1 MINRLR
7 GAPVFRLVMLAGA
20 LSSLGFSILISLSL
34 FDERRNL
41 ERQVLRETENVS
53 IILERHAL
61 AVVEKV
67 DLMLKDVLGHLEVG
81 AGQEIGLANASAR
94 SSSELLRE
102 KVMTLPEAY
111 AIQIVD
117 AAGSFRYSSLAT
129 VPEVNISDR
138 DYFRTH
144 RDDSASGLIISPPLV
159 SRANGTWSI
168 SLSRRITDDSG
179 GFAGIVSVVL
189 RLEQLET
196 FYASVNMGARGTVL
210 MRDAGMRLMVRHPR
224 LEANMGQAMP
234 DHPVARLRAQGVR
247 QGVYDEYSPADGV
260 KRIYS
265 FRQVGDYPL
274 YVLAAIA
281 EDDYLAEWWR
291 HVYWYG
297 SAAVLIAL
305 VSLFLVLV
313 ARAALLRQIEAEAS
327 LKAYQAQLEQ
337 VVARRTAELQV
348 AREQAE
354 AATIAKSEFLANM
367 SHEIRTPM
375 NGIIGMTDL
384 ALRTELTGQ
393 QRNYLG
399 KARSAAGALLGIIN
413 DILDFSKIEAGKL
426 KMEWIEFQLEDVLE
440 HVTSLIAPK
449 AQEKGLEFLINTAGD
464 VDRRLVGDPFRLG
477 QILINLCGNAV
488 KFTNSGEIVVVTVK
502 LVGAD
507 AGTVKLLFSVRDTGI
522 GMSEEQIAQLFQPF
536 SQADAS
542 VTRKYGGTGLGLAI
556 SKQLVHLMHG
566 EMGVRSE
573 VGRGSEFYFT
583 AAFGSA
589 SGAVVERLPAP
600 DIRHLRILVIDDS
613 PTAREIF
620 DALLVSLGYRPRL
633 AASAEEG
640 LAELRR
646 CTDSSPFDLVLMD
659 WRMPGMDGFEA
670 ARCIRQSPGI
680 VQPRIIMV
688 TAYGNEAVQ
697 QRVVQYGLDGYLTK
711 PVSASS
717 LLDSFTN
724 VFGNASAPVVIE
736 EKDDARTER
745 ASPISG
751 MRILLAEDN
760 EINQQVTLDLLVEVA
775 GAEVVVA
782 GDGQEALDRLRA
794 ERFDVVLMDC
804 QMPVMSGYEA
814 TRRIREEI
822 SADIP
827 IIAITANAMS
837 TDREKCLAVGMSDYI
852 SKPFE
857 PEVLFSTLARWRGG
871 RHRP

>member
-7 GAPVFRLVMLAGA
+7 GVPVFRLVMLAGA
-20 LSSLGFSILISLSL
+20 LSALGFSILISLSL
-34 FDERRNL
+34 YDDRQNR

-53 IILERHAL
+53 IILEQHAL

-67 DLMLKDVLGHLEVG
+67 DLMLQDVLGHLKVG
-81 AGQEIGLANASAR
+81 PGQEIGLASSSAR
-94 SSSELLRE
+94 RFSGLLRE
-102 KVMTLPEAY
+102 KLATLPEAS

-117 AAGSFRYSSLAT
+117 ANGNFLHSSLAT
-129 VPEVNISDR
+129 VPGINVSDR
-138 DYFRTH
+138 DYFQMH
-144 RDDSASGLIISPPLV
+144 RDNSASGLIISPPLV
-159 SRANGTWSI
+159 SRTNGTWSI
-168 SLSRRITDDSG
+168 SLSRRIIDEAG
-179 GFAGIVSVVL
+179 RFAGIVSVAL
-189 RLEQLET
+189 RLDQIEA

-210 MRDAGMRLMVRHPR
+210 MRDAEMRLMVRHPR
-224 LEANMGQAMP
+224 LEANMGQVMLN
-234 DHPVARLRAQGVR
+234 HPVARLRAQGVKK
-247 QGVYDEYSPADGV
+247 GVYDQYSPADGV

-291 HVYWYG
+291 NVYWYG
-297 SAAVLIAL
+297 SAVVLIAL

-327 LKAYQAQLEQ
+327 LKAHQAQLEQ
-337 VVARRTAELQV
+337 LVSRRTGELQL

-354 AATIAKSEFLANM
+354 AATLAKSEFLANM

-384 ALRTELTGQ
+384 ALRTELSPQ

-399 KARSAAGALLGIIN
+399 KAKGAAGALLGIIN

-477 QILINLCGNAV
+477 QILINLCSNAV
-488 KFTNSGEIVVVTVK
+488 KFTSSGEIVVVTVK

-507 AGTVKLLFSVRDTGI
+507 AGMVKLLFSVRDTGI
-522 GMSEEQIAQLFQPF
+522 GMSEEQIALLFQPF

-573 VGRGSEFYFT
+573 EGKGSEFYFT
-583 AAFGSA
+583 AVFGSA
-589 SGAVVERLPAP
+589 CAAVAARLPAP
-600 DIRHLRILVIDDS
+600 DIRYLRILVIDDS
-613 PTAREIF
+613 ATAREIF
-620 DALLVSLGYRPRL
+620 EALLVSLGYHPRL
-633 AASAEEG
+633 VASAEEG
-640 LAELRR
+640 LAELQRSA
-646 CTDSSPFDLVLMD
+646 DSTPFDLLLMD

-670 ARCIRQSPGI
+670 ARRIRQSPDV
-680 VQPRIIMV
+680 VQPRIVMV

-697 QRVVQYGLDGYLTK
+697 QRVLQYGLDGYLTK

-717 LLDSFTN
+717 LLDTFTN
-724 VFGNASAPVVIE
+724 IFGNASTPASIVETGDESTGWV
-736 EKDDARTER
+736 
-745 ASPISG
+745 SPIRG

-760 EINQQVTLDLLVEVA
+760 EINQQVTLELLVEIA
-775 GAEVVVA
+775 GAEVVIA
-782 GDGQEALDRLRA
+782 GDGLEVLTKLRA
-794 ERFDVVLMDC
+794 ESFDVVLMDC

-837 TDREKCLAVGMSDYI
+837 TDREKCLAAGMNDYI
-852 SKPFE
+852 SKPFD
-857 PEVLFSTLARWRGG
+857 PEVLFSMLARWRGS
-871 RHRP
+871 RHRT